1 MQTPAIGRIVHITM
15 DPAENNGADVAPAII
30 TRVWS
35 DTCVNVRVLADSH
48 ATDWKTSVTIWE
60 TQDALNTHYDKLIS
74 DGVVAEGTRPSG
86 AFWPPRVGA

>member
-1 MQTPAIGRIVHITM
+1 MQTPAIGRIVHVSM
-15 DPAENNGADVAPAII
+15 NPAENNGADAAPAVI

-48 ATDWKTSVTIWE
+48 AVDWRTSVTLWE
-60 TQDALNTHYDKLIS
+60 TPEALKTHHEKLIS
-74 DGVVAEGTRPSG
+74 QGVVAEGSRPSG